1 MAAGA
6 WGLLSEADTTR
17 PADAARFVLGLAVA
31 HDVLVAP
38 LAVLIGWAV
47 ARSVPP
53 RARAP
58 VQASLVA
65 SAFVIVFA
73 FPFVRGYG
81 RVVTN
86 PSILPRDYGR
96 GTVAVVTA
104 VWTVAA
110 VVILAQR
117 RRRRRAA
124 RARRP

>member
-6 WGLLSEADTTR
+6 WGLVSEADRTR

-38 LAVLIGWAV
+38 LVVLAGWVV
-47 ARSVPP
+47 ARVVPVS
-53 RARAP
+53 ARAP
-58 VQASLVA
+58 VQVALVA
-65 SAFVIVFA
+65 SAFVVVFA

-96 GTVAVVTA
+96 GTVAVVAA

-110 VVILAQR
+110 VALLAGQF
-117 RRRRRAA
+117 RRRRAR